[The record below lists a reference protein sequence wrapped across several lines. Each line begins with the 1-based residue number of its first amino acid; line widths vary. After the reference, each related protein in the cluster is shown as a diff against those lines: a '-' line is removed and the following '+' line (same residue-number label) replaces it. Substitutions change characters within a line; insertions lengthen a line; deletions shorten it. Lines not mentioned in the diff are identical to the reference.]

1 MVEQIVWTIKA
12 KNDLTEILQY
22 WNNRNKSKSFSLKLN
37 SLIFEQLN
45 LLKEFPLIGRK
56 TDIQNV
62 FVKVIHNYLLYYEII
77 ENTLYILTIQHQ
89 KQNQKKLK

>member
-22 WNNRNKSKSFSLKLN
+22 CNNRNKSKSFGIKLN

-45 LLKEFPLIGRK
+45 LLKQFPLTGRK
-56 TDIQNV
+56 TDIKNV
-62 FVKVIHNYLLYYEII
+62 FVKVIHNYLLYYELI
-77 ENTLYILTIQHQ
+77 ESTLYILTIQHQ
-89 KQNQKKLK
+89 KQYQKKLK

>member
-1 MVEQIVWTIKA
+1 MVEQIVCTVKA
-12 KNDLTEILQY
+12 KDDLAAILEY
-22 WNNRNKSKSFSLKLN
+22 WNNRNKSKSFSIKLT

-56 TDIQNV
+56 TDIKNV
-62 FVKVIHNYLLYYEII
+62 SVKVIHNYLLYYEIV

-89 KQNQKKLK
+89 KQDQKK